1 MAGTYL
7 SEIFGKSP
15 VRPME
20 KHINKVFSCVS
31 LLPAFTQA
39 VIEANR
45 PERDKIQQNIIQLE
59 NEADAL
65 KKKLRLQLPHS
76 LFIPISR
83 RDLLE
88 LLTMQ
93 DKLASTARD
102 ICAIFVNRDMRLPET
117 LQDDY
122 FKLIETSIKAC
133 KQAQITVNELDE
145 LLETGFGVKELALM
159 HELLDELDQLESEVD
174 AQEAK
179 LMQKLHS
186 IERELDP
193 VDVIFLYELID
204 LGGELADRAQQV
216 GSRLQL
222 MMAK

>member
-20 KHINKVFSCVS
+20 KHIDKVFSCVS

-39 VIEANR
+39 VIDGNTS
-45 PERDKIQQNIIQLE
+45 ERNIIQQSIIQLE
-59 NEADAL
+59 NEADVL
-65 KKKLRLQLPHS
+65 KKKLRLQLPS
-76 LFIPISR
+76 TLFMPISR

-93 DKLASTARD
+93 DKLAGTARD
-102 ICAIFVNRDMRLPET
+102 ICALFVNRDMSLPDS

-122 FKLIETSIKAC
+122 SRMIKTSIEAC
-133 KQAQITVNELDE
+133 QQARITVNELDE
-145 LLETGFGVKELALM
+145 LLETGFGVKELEIM
-159 HELLDELDQLESEVD
+159 HKLLDKLDKLEHEVD
-174 AQEAK
+174 NQEAA
-179 LMQKLHS
+179 LMQKLHNLES
-186 IERELDP
+186 KLDP
-193 VDVIFLYELID
+193 VDVVFLYKLID
-204 LGGELADRAQQV
+204 LGGQLADRAQQV